1 MCVMNLGIFGLAVP
15 TRKRRRG
22 AEMAAVPKRGLPPPV
37 AIAVAL
43 SLIVGTASLEQTSF
57 YGRLIVTRGRE
68 EERSPLLEPSIS
80 TCPSISGRGGS
91 GI

>member
-1 MCVMNLGIFGLAVP
+1 MSVMNLGIFGLAVP

-22 AEMAAVPKRGLPPPV
+22 ADMAAVPRRGLPPPV

-57 YGRLIVTRGRE
+57 YGRLIVTAE
-68 EERSPLLEPSIS
+68 WFWLW
-80 TCPSISGRGGS
+80 
-91 GI
+91 